1 MILSIDTPN
10 ILVNTLAITKTIIA
24 NNNVGLYELITIPPN
39 NIYGNSSIDLQKNI
53 DIINVIV
60 ILAKLLIK
68 SPKPTTYISIDGLL
82 VIRSN
87 DFLAAL
93 KNPSP
98 VIFIYT

>member
-1 MILSIDTPN
+1 MLSIETPN
-10 ILVNTLAITKTIIA
+10 IFVNTLAITNTIIA
-24 NNNVGLYELITIPPN
+24 NNNVGLYGLITIPPN
-39 NIYGNSSIDLQKNI
+39 KIYGNSSIDLQKNI

-68 SPKPTTYISIDGLL
+68 SPKPTTYISIVGLL
-82 VIRSN
+82 VIISN

-98 VIFIYT
+98 VILICT